1 MVCGFESH
9 HRHHP
14 EVPKALIYLVFGI
27 FIFNSG
33 DEFGLLREIVGD
45 LVGRVDF
52 GVVVQMRVDVPGGAV
67 PSGKGLFP
75 QHRHLHQGQARL
87 FRVYPPVY

>member
-14 EVPKALIYLVFGI
+14 EVPKAWIHLVFGI

-33 DEFGLLREIVGD
+33 DEFGLLRGIVGD
-45 LVGRVDF
+45 LVDRVDF
-52 GVVVQMRVDVPGGAV
+52 GVVV
-67 PSGKGLFP
+67 
-75 QHRHLHQGQARL
+75 
-87 FRVYPPVY
+87 